1 MTRKIFWMSMLILAT
16 ALFIATLF
24 SNNMIL
30 LLISLVLAL
39 FVRIGGNKVLF
50 KNFYK
55 KRLEKVKR
63 LRGLSVNKEADK

>member
-1 MTRKIFWMSMLILAT
+1 MTRKVFWMSMLILAT

-50 KNFYK
+50 KDFYK

-63 LRGLSVNKEADK
+63 LRGLSVNKGTDK